1 MTTLFAFGMPGPMEM
16 VVIMVVAV
24 LLFGRRLP
32 KIAYDMGNSFTQF
45 KKGLAEPIEDMRN
58 EIERETRTI
67 GRDIERETRECE
79 HSARQS

>member
-58 EIERETRTI
+58 EIERETRSI
-67 GRDIERETRECE
+67 GRDIDRETRECE
-79 HSARQS
+79 RSVTRS